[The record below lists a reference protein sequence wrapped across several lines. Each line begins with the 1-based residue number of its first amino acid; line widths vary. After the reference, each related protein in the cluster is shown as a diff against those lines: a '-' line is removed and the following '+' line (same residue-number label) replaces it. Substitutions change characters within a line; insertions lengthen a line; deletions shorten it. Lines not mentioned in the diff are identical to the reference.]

1 MTEKEREELKEQLL
15 GDKRIQTDAGTVE
28 ERSAD
33 EVEKALKILEKIEAT
48 KSTSG
53 GRPRSQLSRLGIYG
67 RFNQ

>member
-1 MTEKEREELKEQLL
+1 MTEKEREDLKEQLL
-15 GDKRIQTDAGTVE
+15 GAKRIQTDAGTVE

-53 GRPRSQLSRLGIYG
+53 GRLRSQLSRLGIYG